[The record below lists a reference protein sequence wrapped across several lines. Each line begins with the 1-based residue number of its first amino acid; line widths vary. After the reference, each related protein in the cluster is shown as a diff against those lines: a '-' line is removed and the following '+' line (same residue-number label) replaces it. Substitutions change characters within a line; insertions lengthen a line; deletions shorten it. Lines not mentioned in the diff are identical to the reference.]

1 MLCAYVTRRTLAGQL
16 VAGQKSPAGCK
27 RKTLGGWGGWG
38 DDIHTESVSS
48 DLHTCS
54 QGKKNSKQI
63 PKTASCI
70 AL

>member
-27 RKTLGGWGGWG
+27 RKTLGGG
-38 DDIHTESVSS
+38 DGIHTESVSS

-54 QGKKNSKQI
+54 QGKKNPKQI